1 MFDSEDHPRAGRK
14 TVVVLPRC
22 SFVPQ
27 LLTTHSLWGHAFPFG
42 VRCLLCTRPLAFEL
56 TMVVPQ
62 RGQTCSC
69 CTRTAWPFCTRNWCP
84 QALRCSILPLYTWLL
99 TAPLQNGHVYTN
111 SFSWVSLCVPHAAS
125 LGGAGGGGVGMVTV
139 ASFAISVSALRLS
152 MSAAISSFTAAI
164 TGASRSAFKA
174 ARRRAK
180 RFRVAQAYASK
191 SLCKL
196 QPSHTWVPF

>member
-1 MFDSEDHPRAGRK
+1 M
-14 TVVVLPRC
+14 VLQRC

-56 TMVVPQ
+56 TMVVP
-62 RGQTCSC
+62 RHGQTCSC

-111 SFSWVSLCVPHAAS
+111 SFSWVSLCGPHAAS
-125 LGGAGGGGVGMVTV
+125 LGGARGGRMGLLGSAAGATFSIPGLCSMVTV
-139 ASFAISVSALRLS
+139 APLAFSMSAWRLS
-152 MSAAISSFTAAI
+152 MTPH
-164 TGASRSAFKA
+164 RSARA
-174 ARRRAK
+174 GAVRRHSAIC
-180 RFRVAQAYASK
+180 A
-191 SLCKL
+191 
-196 QPSHTWVPF
+196 